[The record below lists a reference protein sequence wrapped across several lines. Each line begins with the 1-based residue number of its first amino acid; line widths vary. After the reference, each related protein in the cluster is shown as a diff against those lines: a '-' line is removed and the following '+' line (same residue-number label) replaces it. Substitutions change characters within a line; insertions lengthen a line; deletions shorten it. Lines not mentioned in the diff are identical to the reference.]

1 MDLLQKHGHLKH
13 DHRKSVAQK
22 EEAEQQH
29 HKTQQGMPFPFP
41 LLVLCIV
48 HMHVRCDADGLVEIN
63 ELLGNFGQSHN
74 DHPDRRSS
82 GAGNMARDM
91 EEFQRFVM
99 SSTWFVVGY
108 KLM

>member
-13 DHRKSVAQK
+13 DRRKSQSQK

-29 HKTQQGMPFPFP
+29 HKTQQGVP
-41 LLVLCIV
+41 LLPSFFTFPVWRWEDVILIPTC
-48 HMHVRCDADGLVEIN
+48 GLEIN

-82 GAGNMARDM
+82 GAGNMARDI
-91 EEFQRFVM
+91 EEFQRFVFLP
-99 SSTWFVVGY
+99 TGLVLGIC
-108 KLM
+108 